1 MIVLKKVQPKQNT
14 VYMLML
20 EALHS
25 ENSEIES
32 EDIAE
37 EIKIPLQALKL

>member
-1 MIVLKKVQPKQNT
+1 MLTLKG
-14 VYMLML
+14 
-20 EALHS
+20 LHS

-37 EIKIPLQALKL
+37 EIKIPLKAL